1 MIQVMLF
8 SILNGPFA
16 RAGMLPSKS
25 REAKFRFTTVV
36 LYFWMSF
43 WSEDNR

>member
-16 RAGMLPSKS
+16 GEVTLPSRS
-25 REAKFRFTTVV
+25 REAKFRFATIV
-36 LYFWMSF
+36 LYFRMSF

>member
-8 SILNGPFA
+8 SILNGPSA
-16 RAGMLPSKS
+16 RAVMLPSRS
-25 REAKFRFTTVV
+25 REEKCRFTTVV
-36 LYFWMSF
+36 LYFRMSF